1 MPLLTEL
8 VSAHAVK
15 LSSIENASLKQATI
29 FNPILNQQ
37 LCAAPDPGACFA
49 QHVKY
54 CASKTPYCTARD
66 GRLDPFTG
74 EVFLSITDI
83 KHSLACI
90 KGSGGA
96 LSTNPE
102 HYASPVTLLI
112 EYKEVSIDAKGDQ
125 KRGVYYLTERYAHGD
140 SHTRPIVYDPDAYAT
155 AEGARSSFEAHAKGF
170 ALDKKGC
177 GTFRVIQPSH
187 ELLGE
192 HLDLSVTQID
202 ARDPSTGKSQSV
214 QAKIVCFRGRM
225 YVRGGLYELVRKS
238 ILPTLGD
245 RVTTSLAARKPEIVV
260 AHVEEP
266 SVATTGG
273 LLSDL
278 MLSAANIGAQIPNSS
293 FIGPRGGGGGGGGGF
308 RGGYGGGYG
317 RGGWGYGG
325 YGLGFGTGAL
335 LGAAAFSPYYS

>member
-177 GTFRVIQPSH
+177 GTFRRCNPRTNCSESTWTSRSRRSTLAIPAPESRNPSRPRSCASVDGCTCAADSTTRAQEHPSYPRRPSH
-187 ELLGE
+187 
-192 HLDLSVTQID
+192 DFARRSQ
-202 ARDPSTGKSQSV
+202 ARDR
-214 QAKIVCFRGRM
+214 RGAGR
-225 YVRGGLYELVRKS
+225 RTIRCHH
-238 ILPTLGD
+238 
-245 RVTTSLAARKPEIVV
+245 RR
-260 AHVEEP
+260 
-266 SVATTGG
+266 
-273 LLSDL
+273 
-278 MLSAANIGAQIPNSS
+278 SA
-293 FIGPRGGGGGGGGGF
+293 
-308 RGGYGGGYG
+308 
-317 RGGWGYGG
+317 
-325 YGLGFGTGAL
+325 L
-335 LGAAAFSPYYS
+335 